1 MVLDHYVCQKA
12 FEGDIDAV
20 KAWLVADP
28 SRDVTDVFESR
39 DDFSNQ
45 LNLLS
50 LSAGGNPNDGK
61 LALTRWL
68 LAQGVDP
75 CHRVA
80 PAVTPL
86 YLAVST
92 AGLGGSLELVSMFL
106 EAAPLER
113 QVASGMTP
121 IRAALV
127 HGFGGN
133 TNDDDYSPS
142 DTMEM
147 IRLLL
152 RHGAP
157 LDDSAGYAGL
167 VTGEDSEE
175 LPNGGR
181 FSADTC
187 LSTGE
192 TNFPQL
198 AQNEAFVEAKAVVAG
213 VRACSGRWTS
223 YCRLPHKQILRLRSL
238 VSRGRALPVRTQ
250 RRRPRGRDGRQD
262 GAVTFL
268 CKLGDNGVVWKI
280 LEFWQATR

>member
-20 KAWLVADP
+20 KAWLAADP
-28 SRDVTDVFESR
+28 SRDVTDIFE
-39 DDFSNQ
+39 DGEGYTTMV
-45 LNLLS
+45 NLLC
-50 LSAGGNPNDGK
+50 LSAAGAANEAK
-61 LALTRWL
+61 VALTRWL

-75 CHRVA
+75 CHFVA

-86 YLAVST
+86 YLAASS
-92 AGLGGSLELVSMFL
+92 AGQPGGLELASMFL

-113 QVASGMTP
+113 QVAHGMTP

-127 HGFGGN
+127 HGFGRN

-157 LDDSAGYAGL
+157 LDDYASYAGGGGTRL
-167 VTGEDSEE
+167 TAGPS
-175 LPNGGR
+175 NGGR

-213 VRACSGRWTS
+213 VRACGGRWTS
-223 YCRLPHKQILRLRSL
+223 YCRLPHKEVLRLRSL
-238 VSRGRALPVRTQ
+238 LSRGRA
-250 RRRPRGRDGRQD
+250 RPRREPILEKR
-262 GAVTFL
+262 AAAYRSIVFL

>member
-1 MVLDHYVCQKA
+1 MVLTHYVCQMA
-12 FEGDIDAV
+12 YEGDMDAV
-20 KAWLVADP
+20 KAWLAADP
-28 SRDVTDVFESR
+28 ARDVTDVFESR

-50 LSAGGNPNDGK
+50 LSAGGNPNEGK
-61 LALTRWL
+61 IALTRWL

-75 CHRVA
+75 CHHVA

-86 YLAVST
+86 YLAAST
-92 AGLGGSLELVSMFL
+92 AGQEGSLELVSMFL
-106 EAAPLER
+106 EAAPLAR
-113 QVASGMTP
+113 QIASGMTP
-121 IRAALV
+121 IRAAIV

-147 IRLLL
+147 IKLLL

-157 LDDSAGYAGL
+157 LDDYAGYAGGGGTRL
-167 VTGEDSEE
+167 TAGP
-175 LPNGGR
+175 PNGGR

-213 VRACSGRWTS
+213 VRACGGSWTS
-223 YCRLPHKQILRLRSL
+223 YCRLPHKELLRLRSL
-238 VSRGRALPVRTQ
+238 ILRGRA
-250 RRRPRGRDGRQD
+250 RPRREPITARRV
-262 GAVTFL
+262 AAHRSITFLL

>member
-1 MVLDHYVCQKA
+1 M
-12 FEGDIDAV
+12 DAV
-20 KAWLVADP
+20 KAWLAADP
-28 SRDVTDVFESR
+28 ARDVTDIFE
-39 DDFSNQ
+39 DGEGYTTMV
-45 LNLLS
+45 NLLC
-50 LSAGGNPNDGK
+50 LSAAGQATPAK
-61 LALTRWL
+61 VALTRWL

-75 CHRVA
+75 CHHVA

-86 YLAVST
+86 YLAASS
-92 AGLGGSLELVSMFL
+92 AGQRGGLELVSMFL
-106 EAAPLER
+106 EAAPLAR
-113 QVASGMTP
+113 QIASGMTP

-127 HGFGGN
+127 HGFGRN

-157 LDDSAGYAGL
+157 LDDYASYAGGGGTRL
-167 VTGEDSEE
+167 TAGPS
-175 LPNGGR
+175 NGGR

-213 VRACSGRWTS
+213 VRACGGSWTS
-223 YCRLPHKQILRLRSL
+223 YCRRPHKEVLRLRSL
-238 VSRGRALPVRTQ
+238 FARGRATLARAPRRTL
-250 RRRPRGRDGRQD
+250 RCYGAARQ
-262 GAVTFL
+262 GHAVEFL
-268 CKLGDNGVVWKI
+268 VKLGDNGVVWKI

>member
-1 MVLDHYVCQKA
+1 M
-12 FEGDIDAV
+12 DAV
-20 KAWLVADP
+20 KAWLAADP
-28 SRDVTDVFESR
+28 ARDVTDVFESR

-50 LSAGGNPNDGK
+50 LSAGGNPNEGK
-61 LALTRWL
+61 IALTRWL

-75 CHRVA
+75 CHHVA

-86 YLAVST
+86 YLAAST
-92 AGLGGSLELVSMFL
+92 AGQEGSLELVSMFL
-106 EAAPLER
+106 EAAPLAR
-113 QVASGMTP
+113 QIASGMTP
-121 IRAALV
+121 IRAAIV

-157 LDDSAGYAGL
+157 LDDDAGYAGL

-175 LPNGGR
+175 PPNGGR

-187 LSTGE
+187 LSAAE
-192 TNFPQL
+192 TQFPQL
-198 AQNEAFVEAKAVVAG
+198 AQNEGFVEAKAVIAG
-213 VRACSGRWTS
+213 VRACGGSWKS

-238 VSRGRALPVRTQ
+238 LSRGRA
-250 RRRPRGRDGRQD
+250 RPRREPILEKR
-262 GAVTFL
+262 AAAYRSIVFL